1 MNMNSAW
8 VRTAIEYVQTALA
21 LTAVLVVWELAC
33 DFWNVP
39 SWLLPAPSRIVAETW
54 EIRSILPL
62 HFAVTFSEVVGGFL
76 IAIVT
81 GVPIAILVV
90 YSNLLRRIIYPV
102 LLMLQS
108 VPKVAL
114 APLLLLWV
122 GYGLL
127 PNMAVAALVAF
138 FPIVIN
144 TATGLESIDRELLDL
159 TNSLESGKLKVF
171 WKVRLPWSLPY
182 LFSSLKVAIT
192 LSVIGA
198 IVAEFIGADRGLGY
212 LMLTSSGAM
221 KTSVMFGILV
231 LLSALGIACF
241 YVVCAAERLFCPW
254 YMAPVDTQAQ
264 G

>member
-1 MNMNSAW
+1 MNSAW
-8 VRTAIEYVQTALA
+8 ARAAIEYVQTAIALA
-21 LTAVLVVWELAC
+21 AVLIVWELAC
-33 DFWNVP
+33 DFWQVP
-39 SWLLPAPSRIVAETW
+39 SWLLPAPSRIVTETW
-54 EIRSILPL
+54 EIRQILSL
-62 HFAVTFSEVVGGFL
+62 HFVVTFSEVAGGFL

-81 GVPIAILVV
+81 SVPIAILVV
-90 YSNLLRRIIYPV
+90 YSRLLRRIIYPV
-102 LLMLQS
+102 LLMQQS

-144 TATGLESIDRELLDL
+144 TATGLESVDRELLDL
-159 TNSLESGKLKVF
+159 TNSTESGKFKVF

-192 LSVIGA
+192 LSVIGT

-231 LLSALGIACF
+231 LLSILGIVCF
-241 YVVCAAERLFCPW
+241 YAVCAAERLLCPW
-254 YMAPVDTQAQ
+254 YMAPTDAQAQ
-264 G
+264 A

>member
-1 MNMNSAW
+1 MNVNSAW
-8 VRTAIEYVQTALA
+8 VRATIEYVQTAVALA
-21 LTAVLVVWELAC
+21 AVLVIWELAC
-33 DFWNVP
+33 DFWKIP
-39 SWLLPAPSRIVAETW
+39 SWLLPSPSRIVTETW

-62 HFAVTFSEVVGGFL
+62 HFFVTFSEVVGGFL

-90 YSNLLRRIIYPV
+90 YSRLLRRIIYPV

-122 GYGLL
+122 GYGLV

-159 TNSLESGKLKVF
+159 TNSLESGKFKVF

-231 LLSALGIACF
+231 LLSALGIMCF

-254 YMAPVDTQAQ
+254 YMAPTDAPPQ